1 MSDRTRRVS
10 MGVAGIVLAA
20 AALGAGCASE
30 QAADGPMGTIS
41 MELQIA
47 PGVTIN
53 TVNWSITNSGTSFTK
68 SGSVNVRFSNTISF
82 QTGGIPAGTGY
93 SITLTATSVD
103 GSFSCTGSANFSV
116 TAGNVTPVSLTLN
129 CSTAPGG
136 NGTVVVIGGT
146 QVCANIDS
154 VGVSPLETEVGTPIS
169 LSATATAGSL
179 TPTFTWQAT
188 AGSFDSTTSATPTFT
203 CPQTPGMVSI
213 TVTVSPGTQSCNT
226 VTTQTVIVNCDLL
239 NPTFTN
245 VYSTIIGQRCIGC
258 HRPGGGGVTVGML
271 DMSTQGTA
279 FTNLVGVNAQGIGA
293 GASGVTCASLMPP
306 VLRVSPGHSADS
318 LLFNKVHSK
327 RDGTN
332 PPCGSPMPLPAAA
345 PPLSQAE
352 VDLIAA
358 WIDAGALNN

>member
-1 MSDRTRRVS
+1 
-10 MGVAGIVLAA
+10 MGIAAVALAA
-20 AALGAGCASE
+20 AVASGALGAGCASE
-30 QAADGPMGTIS
+30 AADGPMGSIA

-93 SITLTATSVD
+93 AITLTATSVD
-103 GSFSCTGSANFSV
+103 GSFSCTGTANFSV
-116 TAGNVTPVSLTLN
+116 TAGTTTPVSLTLN

-136 NGTVVVIGGT
+136 NGTIVVVGTT
-146 QVCANIDS
+146 QVCANLDS
-154 VGVSPLETEVGTPIS
+154 VGVSPLETAVGTPIS

-179 TPTFTWQAT
+179 TPTFVWTAS

-213 TVTVSPGTQSCNT
+213 TVTVSPSAASCNT
-226 VTTQTVIVNCDLL
+226 VTSQTVTVNCDLL

-245 VYSTIIGQRCIGC
+245 VYATIIGQRCIGC

-271 DMSTQGTA
+271 DMSTPA
-279 FTNLVGVNAQGIGA
+279 AAYANLVGINAGGIGA
-293 GASGVTCASLMPP
+293 GTSGITCASVTPP
-306 VLRVSPGHSADS
+306 LVRVKPSDSVNS
-318 LLFNKVHSK
+318 LLYNKVHSK
-327 RDGTN
+327 LVGT
-332 PPCGSPMPLPAAA
+332 PAPCGSPMPLPATAV
-345 PPLSQAE
+345 PLTAAE
-352 VDLIAA
+352 VNLIAA
-358 WIDAGALNN
+358 WIDAGAMNN